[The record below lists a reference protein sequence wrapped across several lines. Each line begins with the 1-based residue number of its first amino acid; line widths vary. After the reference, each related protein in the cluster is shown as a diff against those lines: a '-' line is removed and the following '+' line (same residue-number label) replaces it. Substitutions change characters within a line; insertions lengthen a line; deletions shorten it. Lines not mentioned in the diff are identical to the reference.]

1 MTYDFYADKTDKLSV
16 LDFIFNQTDLQVFD
30 LASPYGQEICEY
42 KSSQEISVKFDLVN
56 GDKFAITFQ
65 LWTPRHK
72 GKPVFRKVDLDPKRC
87 NGHAF
92 RYSTDGWGMIQLY
105 FGGIT
110 NKVLSQSH
118 IGHFNEK
125 GAAKW
130 EGTNKFNGSVNDWDW
145 KEVQATSKMLKQYI
159 HNKLAVD
166 KFGSTD
172 VLLGATKLQ
181 EQGIE
186 LRVNTN

>member
-30 LASPYGQEICEY
+30 LTSPYGQEIFQF
-42 KSSQEISVKFDLVN
+42 KSSEEIATKFDLVN
-56 GDKFAITFQ
+56 GGKFGVTFQ

-72 GKPVFRKVDLDPKRC
+72 GKPVFRKVDLDPKHC
-87 NGHAF
+87 NGHTF

-105 FGGIT
+105 FGGIK
-110 NKVLSQSH
+110 NNILSQSH
-118 IGHFNEK
+118 IGHFSEA

-145 KEVQATSKMLKQYI
+145 KEVQATSKKLKRYI
-159 HNKLAVD
+159 HSQLAE
-166 KFGSTD
+166 KRLGSID
-172 VLLGATKLQ
+172 VLLGASKLQ
-181 EQGIE
+181 GQGIE
-186 LRVNTN
+186 LG